1 MKWDILFIVQ
11 CDSKSQCSHM
21 WVHWLKNCAITFNLH
36 DKLFYSVATIVV
48 FNNDFYCHMKRISP
62 FICISYRLFVFFN
75 NANTVSAEMWVWG
88 FGNHAWYKSLVKSLV
103 FDSWLETFVSLVIS
117 KTPYS
122 HFLLTLF
129 SHWCGVFFRL
139 INCDCFQRLSR
150 TIPRKDKKNSN
161 RYLKTDNSGST
172 SIYWKCHYAI

>member
-1 MKWDILFIVQ
+1 MPRHNSALYWKIFT

-21 WVHWLKNCAITFNLH
+21 WVHWLKNCAIAFNLH

-48 FNNDFYCHMKRISP
+48 FNNDFYCHIWENWIIKRTSP
-62 FICISYRLFVFFN
+62 SFAVSYRLFVFFN

-122 HFLLTLF
+122 HFLLTVSLHLKMKTIQMNQNSIIDVLF
-129 SHWCGVFFRL
+129 LTDSLVMIQRA
-139 INCDCFQRLSR
+139 INKQVR
-150 TIPRKDKKNSN
+150 
-161 RYLKTDNSGST
+161 
-172 SIYWKCHYAI
+172 